1 MPEKN
6 RIKEARKI
14 LENIVN
20 RLRQDYEPEQ
30 IILYGSYA
38 YGNPTDESDIDLL
51 IVKDTREPVLARWMR
66 VRKLVS
72 DLRKGFAFSP
82 IIITPSELENRLD
95 KGDSF
100 FEEILRRGK
109 KLYAR

>member
-6 RIKEARKI
+6 RINEARKI
-14 LENIVN
+14 LDNIVK
-20 RLRQDYEPEQ
+20 RLKQDYDPEQ

-38 YGNPTDESDIDLL
+38 YGNPTDESDLDLL
-51 IVKDTREPVLARWMR
+51 IVKDTHEPILMRWMR

-82 IIITPSELENRLD
+82 IIITPSELKNRLG
-95 KGDSF
+95 KGDPF
-100 FEEILRRGK
+100 FEEILKKGK